1 MRAFAA
7 ICILSTALA
16 FDISSI
22 RPLDLD
28 VSFVTVKRQ
37 QQQKPAAIEQVQKVP
52 AVEEADGYKEM
63 IAELAADRK
72 ACAADAVTECSIEPD
87 AESLA
92 AGFGLG
98 KLLDGV
104 SQGFDGILDSNTKI
118 ET

>member
-37 QQQKPAAIEQVQKVP
+37 QKPAAIKQVEKVP

-72 ACAADAVTECSIEPD
+72 ACAADAVTACSIEPD
-87 AESLA
+87 DESLA